1 MNIRLQQFTEV
12 ISAVNH
18 RFDINYKRIDVKTIK
33 RLNNIEK
40 GNRSKTSFYNFVL
53 RVLVKQGYIKK
64 EEKTYYRILKR
75 VDKIQ
80 INTKLSNKNDL
91 TKETKERAKSLYEI
105 EEVKKPLDFNICHF
119 CGNIINSRKKVYHI
133 NVSRGTKLPFCNNEC
148 KKSWIYKIQKER
160 NKKTR
165 LK

>member
-1 MNIRLQQFTEV
+1 MSIRLKIFTEV
-12 ISAVNH
+12 ISAINH

-33 RLNNIEK
+33 RLNNIE
-40 GNRSKTSFYNFVL
+40 NPDRSKTSLYNFAL
-53 RVLVKQGYIKK
+53 KELVKQGFIIKEK
-64 EEKTYYRILKR
+64 KTYYRILKR

-80 INTKLSNKNDL
+80 INTKQDDKNDL
-91 TKETKERAKSLYEI
+91 TKDPKERVKSLYEI
-105 EEVKKPLDFNICHF
+105 EEIKKPLDFNICHF
-119 CGNIINSRKKVYHI
+119 CENIINSRKKVYHI
-133 NVSRGTKLPFCNNEC
+133 NASRGTKLPFCNNEC